1 MAGMNADFINPFL
14 MSATKIMQEICQTEM
29 KIGKPYVKTTEF
41 ENKSVAVMIGI
52 TGELKGQVIMAFEF
66 NKALDVA
73 SKMMMGMP
81 VTALDDMSISAIS
94 ELGNMI
100 MGNAATIFSTKGIL
114 TTKGYVIDITPPS
127 VCHGDMTITQSY
139 TQNICVPIHS
149 GDEVALELN
158 IAVIAEQ

>member
-14 MSATKIMQEICQTEM
+14 MSATKIMQEICQTE
-29 KIGKPYVKTTEF
+29 
-41 ENKSVAVMIGI
+41 
-52 TGELKGQVIMAFEF
+52 
-66 NKALDVA
+66 
-73 SKMMMGMP
+73 MMMGMP

-100 MGNAATIFSTKGIL
+100 MGNAATIFS
-114 TTKGYVIDITPPS
+114 TKGYVIDITPPS

>member
-41 ENKSVAVMIGI
+41 ENESVAVMIGI

-81 VTALDDMSISAIS
+81 VTALDDMSKDTIVVRTKSISS
-94 ELGNMI
+94 K
-100 MGNAATIFSTKGIL
+100 STTLNSGSKKL
-114 TTKGYVIDITPPS
+114 VINS
-127 VCHGDMTITQSY
+127 NV
-139 TQNICVPIHS
+139 
-149 GDEVALELN
+149 
-158 IAVIAEQ
+158 

>member
-41 ENKSVAVMIGI
+41 ENESVAVM
-52 TGELKGQVIMAFEF
+52 
-66 NKALDVA
+66 
-73 SKMMMGMP
+73 
-81 VTALDDMSISAIS
+81 IS

-100 MGNAATIFSTKGIL
+100 MGNAATIFS
-114 TTKGYVIDITPPS
+114 TKGYVIDITPPS

>member
-41 ENKSVAVMIGI
+41 ENESVAV
-52 TGELKGQVIMAFEF
+52 
-66 NKALDVA
+66 
-73 SKMMMGMP
+73 MMGMP

-100 MGNAATIFSTKGIL
+100 MGNAATIFS
-114 TTKGYVIDITPPS
+114 TKGYVIDITPPS

>member
-41 ENKSVAVMIGI
+41 ENESVAVMIGI

-73 SKMMMGMP
+73 SKMMMG
-81 VTALDDMSISAIS
+81 
-94 ELGNMI
+94 
-100 MGNAATIFSTKGIL
+100 NAATIFS
-114 TTKGYVIDITPPS
+114 TKGYVIDITPPS

>member
-41 ENKSVAVMIGI
+41 ENESVAVMIGI
-52 TGELKGQVIMAFEF
+52 TGELKGQVIMAFEL
-66 NKALDVA
+66 K
-73 SKMMMGMP
+73 GMP

-100 MGNAATIFSTKGIL
+100 MGNAATIFSTKG
-114 TTKGYVIDITPPS
+114 YVIDITPPS
-127 VCHGDMTITQSY
+127 VCHGDMTITQAY

>member
-41 ENKSVAVMIGI
+41 ENESVAVMIGI
-52 TGELKGQVIMAFEF
+52 TGEL

-100 MGNAATIFSTKGIL
+100 MGNAATIFS
-114 TTKGYVIDITPPS
+114 TKGYVIDITPPS

>member
-41 ENKSVAVMIGI
+41 ENESVAVMIGI

-73 SKMMMGMP
+73 SKMMMGM
-81 VTALDDMSISAIS
+81 SISAIS

-100 MGNAATIFSTKGIL
+100 MGNAATIFS
-114 TTKGYVIDITPPS
+114 TKGYVIDITPPS

>member
-41 ENKSVAVMIGI
+41 ENESVAVMIGI
-52 TGELKGQVIMAFEF
+52 TGELKGQVIMAFE
-66 NKALDVA
+66 LA

-100 MGNAATIFSTKGIL
+100 MGNAATIFS
-114 TTKGYVIDITPPS
+114 TKGYVIDITPPS

>member
-41 ENKSVAVMIGI
+41 ENESVAV
-52 TGELKGQVIMAFEF
+52 MAFEF

-100 MGNAATIFSTKGIL
+100 MGNAATIFSTKG
-114 TTKGYVIDITPPS
+114 YVIDITPPS

>member
-1 MAGMNADFINPFL
+1 MDVKMINPFIGAVSGIMPQIGFTSVSRKGISL
-14 MSATKIMQEICQTEM
+14 KEKKFMVSGVVLTLGIVGDKKGNVVYSIDMDGAKKI
-29 KIGKPYVKTTEF
+29 
-41 ENKSVAVMIGI
+41 
-52 TGELKGQVIMAFEF
+52 
-66 NKALDVA
+66 A
-73 SKMMMGMP
+73 STMMMGMP

-100 MGNAATIFSTKGIL
+100 MGNAATIFS
-114 TTKGYVIDITPPS
+114 TKGYVIDITPPS

>member
-73 SKMMMGMP
+73 S
-81 VTALDDMSISAIS
+81 ISAIS

-100 MGNAATIFSTKGIL
+100 MGNAATIFS
-114 TTKGYVIDITPPS
+114 TKGYVIDITPPS

>member
-1 MAGMNADFINPFL
+1 MADINVECINPFL
-14 MSATKIMQEICQTEM
+14 MAATSILKDMCQ
-29 KIGKPYVKTTEF
+29 IDLNVGKPYVKTTDF
-41 ENKSVAVMIGI
+41 ESESVIIMIGV
-52 TGELKGQVIMAFEF
+52 TGEMRGQVIIAFTYE
-66 NKALDVA
+66 KACNIA
-73 SKMMMGMP
+73 SRMMMGMP
-81 VTALDDMSISAIS
+81 VPELNEISMSAIS

-100 MGNAATIFSTKGIL
+100 MGNAATIFS
-114 TTKGYVIDITPPS
+114 TKGYVIDITPPS

>member
-41 ENKSVAVMIGI
+41 ENESVAVMIGI

-100 MGNAATIFSTKGIL
+100 MGNTATIFSQDKID
-114 TTKGYVIDITPPS
+114 IDITPP
-127 VCHGDMTITQSY
+127 TIAKGSMKFD
-139 TQNICVPIHS
+139 NLAIEHILVPISVGEDRIEMH
-149 GDEVALELN
+149 
-158 IAVIAEQ
+158 IAIKN